1 VQLVVTAIILWFVAV
16 RLIDEWRKFR
26 GTPIEVHPRWGLIV
40 LSCVVVLTTYAVLVE
55 TWRRI
60 VVGWGERLGFVD
72 AARIWSVSALVRYLP
87 WNQVFQVGAFAE
99 LARRQ
104 RISPA
109 IAAGAALINTAVN
122 IATGFVVALVAG
134 WAAVDTLSN
143 GHAVLGVTLTVIL
156 FCGLLVLPM
165 LLPRVLDAIRRIT
178 GRSLDIGTLPHRVL
192 YQAVAGNLVAWV
204 LYGIA
209 LQLFVAGI
217 LGVTRGSTA
226 DYIAVWAVAYVL
238 GYLAFAMPAGIGA
251 RELALVDAL
260 SVVGLATVGQGAVIA
275 VTARLWVTV
284 LEIIPALIFLARGT
298 RRRPATSNLRD
309 GSNS

>member
-1 VQLVVTAIILWFVAV
+1 VQFVVTAIILWFVAV

-26 GTPIEVHPRWGLIV
+26 VTPTEVHPRWGLIV
-40 LSCVVVLTTYAVLVE
+40 LSGIVVLTTYAVLVE

-60 VVGWGERLGFVD
+60 VVGWGEQLGFID
-72 AARIWSVSALVRYLP
+72 AARIWSVSTLVRYLP

-104 RISPA
+104 RISPP

-156 FCGLLVLPM
+156 FCGLLALPM
-165 LLPRVLDAIRRIT
+165 LLPHALEAVHRMT
-178 GRSLDIGTLPHRVL
+178 GRSVDIGTLPHRAL
-192 YQAVAGNLVAWV
+192 YQAVVGNLIAWV

-209 LQLFVAGI
+209 FQLFVAGI
-217 LGVTRGSTA
+217 LGEARGSTA
-226 DYIAVWAVAYVL
+226 DYVAVWAVAYVL
-238 GYLAFAMPAGIGA
+238 GYLAFAMPAGLGA

-260 SVVGLATVGQGAVIA
+260 SLVGLATVGQAAVVA

-284 LEIIPALIFLARGT
+284 LEIVPALIFLARGT
-298 RRRPATSNLRD
+298 RRRPATSNLGD